1 MKIRSQVALLAGAFA
16 LGASPAFAIDEVVVT
31 AQRRAE
37 NLQEVPL
44 AVSAFDS
51 STIDR
56 LQINAVK
63 DIGQNV
69 PNLQTYTVTAGAQSM
84 QVFSRG
90 ASVQNP
96 AFNTAESPVGIYM
109 DDVYFGRLGS
119 ANLELTDIERI
130 EVLRGPQG
138 TLYGRNTIA
147 GAIKLISRT
156 PGDDAWLNASA
167 GYGNYDTLKV
177 TGSVGGPIEDGA
189 LAGSLSA
196 VYEDR
201 GRGWQDNPVTGNEP
215 GEHEN
220 FVVRGKL
227 HWYGT
232 EGLDIVLSA
241 WGANLE
247 NDGYNGVPWD
257 TAPAPAPSGE
267 DSGGPLGGHFYDTLV
282 AKDNVNYGSSDQAGG
297 SINLSYDFGGVTL
310 RSITGLTS
318 TDDQFGFDLAGG
330 GTGTFP
336 LPSPGLETGN
346 NGLLIAS
353 DASMNSWSEELQL
366 LGSAFDKRLDWLFGL
381 FYLNED
387 GHQKYSGH
395 WTVAGPFA
403 ISDFTE
409 SSQSDTDSYA
419 VFAEGT
425 WHFTDRFS
433 IVAGVRYTDTE
444 KNLDSVCTGTS
455 CVPALDGSNA
465 VHLDDSF
472 DETTFKVG
480 ANYQL
485 SDATLLYLSF
495 SQGFQAGGYQT
506 LCLGNM
512 SCAGVVYDSE
522 TVDSVEAG
530 VKTELFDRRLRL
542 NAASFYAMYDRMQQ
556 TEQRFGAFPQA
567 NVGDID
573 VYGVELEANWTP
585 SDALSIF
592 GHLGWQDSGDY
603 DHLAP
608 TAQAKENY
616 DLPSNPKLQG
626 KIGFLYT
633 MGVSDLVEFFYGAD
647 IFYTDDY
654 YTTADNSLKI
664 DSYTR
669 LNGQV
674 GIGAPDQKWQL
685 VLTGRNITDEEDVVS
700 GIYVP
705 GFTNIR
711 TVLPPSEFMLTFK
724 YKY

>member
-1 MKIRSQVALLAGAFA
+1 MVA
-16 LGASPAFAIDEVVVT
+16 
-31 AQRRAE
+31 R
-37 NLQEVPL
+37 
-44 AVSAFDS
+44 
-51 STIDR
+51 
-56 LQINAVK
+56 
-63 DIGQNV
+63 
-69 PNLQTYTVTAGAQSM
+69 
-84 QVFSRG
+84 
-90 ASVQNP
+90 
-96 AFNTAESPVGIYM
+96 
-109 DDVYFGRLGS
+109 DD
-119 ANLELTDIERI
+119 
-130 EVLRGPQG
+130 
-138 TLYGRNTIA
+138 
-147 GAIKLISRT
+147 
-156 PGDDAWLNASA
+156 
-167 GYGNYDTLKV
+167 
-177 TGSVGGPIEDGA
+177 
-189 LAGSLSA
+189 
-196 VYEDR
+196 
-201 GRGWQDNPVTGNEP
+201 
-215 GEHEN
+215 
-220 FVVRGKL
+220 
-227 HWYGT
+227 
-232 EGLDIVLSA
+232 
-241 WGANLE
+241 
-247 NDGYNGVPWD
+247 
-257 TAPAPAPSGE
+257 
-267 DSGGPLGGHFYDTLV
+267 
-282 AKDNVNYGSSDQAGG
+282 VNYGSSDQAGG
-297 SINLSYDFGGVTL
+297 SINLSYDLGAATL

-403 ISDFTE
+403 IGDFTE
-409 SSQSDTDSYA
+409 TSQSDTDSYA

-433 IVAGVRYTDTE
+433 VVAGVRYTDTE
-444 KNLDSVCTGTS
+444 KNLDSVCTGTT
-455 CVPALDGSNA
+455 CVPAPDGSNA

-495 SQGFQAGGYQT
+495 AQGFQAGGYQT

-512 SCAGVVYDSE
+512 SCAGLVYDSE
-522 TVDSVEAG
+522 TVDSIEAG

-542 NAASFYAMYDRMQQ
+542 NAASFYAMYDKMQQ

-573 VYGVELEANWTP
+573 VYGIELEANWTP

-608 TAQAKENY
+608 TAQAKQDY

-626 KIGFLYT
+626 KVGFLYT

-647 IFYTDDY
+647 LFYTDDY
-654 YTTADNSLKI
+654 YTTSDNSLQV

-674 GIGAPDQKWQL
+674 GFGAPDQKWQL
-685 VLTGRNITDEEDVVS
+685 VLAGRNITDEEDVVS

-724 YKY
+724 YRY